1 MNASFMLCEFLLFPL
16 QSPHLYNMKQ
26 KRYQNAAF
34 GCFGLMPLHSVFYR
48 SGNSY
53 RNSVVSLC
61 NTVLHLIFE
70 FFSASLAKQKEARY
84 NMTRRTKMVI
94 SEGAQVWLLPITRLN
109 SSARRC

>member
-1 MNASFMLCEFLLFPL
+1 
-16 QSPHLYNMKQ
+16 
-26 KRYQNAAF
+26 
-34 GCFGLMPLHSVFYR
+34 MPLHSVFYR

-70 FFSASLAKQKEARY
+70 FFSVSLANQKEVRY
-84 NMTRRTKMVI
+84 NMTRRTEMVI
-94 SEGAQVWLLPITRLN
+94 FKEVWAWLLPITRLN